1 MQNTVAKVTVGSGIS
16 GSVCAATL
24 ARNGIS
30 VTLFYSAR
38 GPGGRMS
45 QRREI
50 SEDGRELLF
59 DHGAPYFIVTNP
71 DVLSVV
77 TEWESRG
84 LVAEWKSNFGSF
96 DCFTNKIVNIE
107 HQRKISCFRSGPTCY
122 SWCYYGEG
130 LKVLPEAPP
139 FLKTDPVRPEFYR
152 ATIRWE
158 ANDGSGSAGF
168 VAEST
173 GQQMSSRLLSMK
185 STNALKLCLVIIRKE
200 TFLLNK
206 EKV

>member
-1 MQNTVAKVTVGSGIS
+1 MQNTVAKVTVVGSGIS

-59 DHGAPYFIVTNP
+59 DHGAPYFTVTNP

-107 HQRKISCFRSGPTCY
+107 HQVKFS
-122 SWCYYGEG
+122 
-130 LKVLPEAPP
+130 
-139 FLKTDPVRPEFYR
+139 
-152 ATIRWE
+152 
-158 ANDGSGSAGF
+158 N
-168 VAEST
+168 
-173 GQQMSSRLLSMK
+173 
-185 STNALKLCLVIIRKE
+185 
-200 TFLLNK
+200 
-206 EKV
+206 

>member
-1 MQNTVAKVTVGSGIS
+1 MQNTVAKVAVVGSGIS

-30 VTLFYSAR
+30 VTLFDSAR

-59 DHGAPYFIVTNP
+59 DHGAPYFTVTNP

-96 DCFTNKIVNIE
+96 DCFTNKIVNTE
-107 HQRKISCFRSGPTCY
+107 HQ
-122 SWCYYGEG
+122 
-130 LKVLPEAPP
+130 VL
-139 FLKTDPVRPEFYR
+139 V
-152 ATIRWE
+152 TIIIL
-158 ANDGSGSAGF
+158 F
-168 VAEST
+168 V
-173 GQQMSSRLLSMK
+173 LHF
-185 STNALKLCLVIIRKE
+185 
-200 TFLLNK
+200 FLLHLM
-206 EKV
+206 VLLFVYLHGFILIIS